1 MAVCNCGGNMDS
13 RTRMYSRFI
22 IMAVMIAGLVSCTT
36 VKKQPTS
43 RSSGKNLAEEQKD
56 RALISKYE
64 QIIGEPINMH
74 TSLALYKA
82 IDSWMNTP
90 YKYGSMVC
98 QTGTDCSGFVCSIYK
113 DVYHI
118 NLDRSSEDQL
128 EKDVKRIP
136 KASLQEGDL
145 VFFKIEDG
153 HKVSHV
159 GLYLGNRK
167 FVHAS
172 TKKGVCIDGLDDKYY
187 EQHFKAAGRVRTD
200 LGGKEKDQ

>member
-1 MAVCNCGGNMDS
+1 MDS
-13 RTRMYSRFI
+13 RVRVYSRFI
-22 IMAVMIAGLVSCTT
+22 IITIMVSTLASCGSL
-36 VKKQPTS
+36 KKQPTA
-43 RSSGKNLAEEQKD
+43 RTSGPNVAEAKID
-56 RALISKYE
+56 RDLISKYE

-98 QTGTDCSGFVCSIYK
+98 QGGTDCSGFVCGIYK
-113 DVYHI
+113 EVYHT
-118 NLDRSSEDQL
+118 NLDRSSEDQFD
-128 EKDVKRIP
+128 KDVKIIP

-145 VFFKIEDG
+145 VFFKVGEDNG

-172 TKKGVCIDGLDDKYY
+172 TQKGVCIDGLDDKYY
-187 EQHFKAAGRVRTD
+187 EQHFKAAGRVRID